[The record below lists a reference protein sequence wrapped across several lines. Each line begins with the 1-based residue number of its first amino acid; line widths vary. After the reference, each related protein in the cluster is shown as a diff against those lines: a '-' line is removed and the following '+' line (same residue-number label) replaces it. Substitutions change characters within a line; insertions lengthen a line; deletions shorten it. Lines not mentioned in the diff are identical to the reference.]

1 MCKYSGFKIVVI
13 NIGSIQRKL
22 LSHLWLETEQQQQ
35 RSRRLVYTTT
45 VIQLEKTNKY
55 LLFKTSSL
63 CLTGGSEP
71 VLLKQ
76 SVSSRGSILLGKVV
90 AIKEAL

>member
-35 RSRRLVYTTT
+35 QQIPDKKFGFGKWGIRFLQPDRSHVRLH
-45 VIQLEKTNKY
+45 
-55 LLFKTSSL
+55 
-63 CLTGGSEP
+63 
-71 VLLKQ
+71 LLKWPF
-76 SVSSRGSILLGKVV
+76 
-90 AIKEAL
+90 EF